1 MLCCYPSAPQAVT
14 RPWRHPGGGCCLG
27 KSLFLQGNWLEK
39 GAASPQNAAVSVHI
53 GVSGPGCARDVTA
66 APHSPTA
73 LTPLSHPGHISVW
86 VGDLS
91 LTQALTSRFI
101 KQEHGRDLKGS

>member
-1 MLCCYPSAPQAVT
+1 MV
-14 RPWRHPGGGCCLG
+14 PGE
-27 KSLFLQGNWLEK
+27 KPFLQGIWLEK
-39 GAASPQNAAVSVHI
+39 GAASPQSATVSLHT

-66 APHSPTA
+66 APHGPTA
-73 LTPLSHPGHISVW
+73 LTPLFLPGHIFVW

-91 LTQALTSRFI
+91 LTQALTSHFI